1 MREVP
6 VIEVDMLIAFV
17 NSSPTNST
25 MWQTLKMAG
34 KWVTPLEY
42 YTREKTKMIV
52 DEAKFV
58 VDVIKTH
65 PKRTF

>member
-1 MREVP
+1 
-6 VIEVDMLIAFV
+6 
-17 NSSPTNST
+17 
-25 MWQTLKMAG
+25 MAG

-65 PKRTF
+65 LKKTF

>member
-1 MREVP
+1 VKLVEKGKEIQKEV
-6 VIEVDMLIAFV
+6 VYARY
-17 NSSPTNST
+17 
-25 MWQTLKMAG
+25 TLKMAG

-42 YTREKTKMIV
+42 YTREKTKTIV